1 MTGTIRRSPI
11 HQRRASDSA
20 ALRAA
25 CVDEVGLCTLVG
37 IEGSFSRRV
46 GAQLAV
52 LPDGSTVGSMA
63 DGCLERQLTADLAAA
78 RAERVAQV
86 LRYGQGSR
94 HIDFRLPCGGGL
106 DILVDP
112 RPDRDSCR
120 RAAASLD
127 SRAPARLKL
136 PDAALANPAW
146 LRERRFIPELRLA
159 AFGEGP
165 ELAAMRA
172 LAQVMEIDGLFIDPR
187 DDCAR
192 IGLGREPEMA
202 PPDPYTAVLLLFH
215 DHEWEAPILH
225 WAFAG
230 RPFFVG
236 AQGGA
241 RAREARAPWV
251 PARRDCVQR
260 LATPAGLIP
269 RARDPDTIAL
279 SLLCEVV
286 LEYEKLHPH
295 ASP

>member
-1 MTGTIRRSPI
+1 MTGIIRRSPLL
-11 HQRRASDSA
+11 HRRASDSA

-25 CVDEVGLCTLVG
+25 CADDVGLCTLVG
-37 IEGSFSRRV
+37 IDGSFSRRV

-52 LPDGSTVGSMA
+52 LPDGSTIGSMS
-63 DGCLERQLTADLAAA
+63 DGCLERQLAADLAVA
-78 RAERVAQV
+78 RADRVSRV
-86 LRYGQGSR
+86 LRYGQGSPQ
-94 HIDFRLPCGGGL
+94 IDFRLPCGGGL

-112 RPDRDSCR
+112 RPDRDACR
-120 RAAASLD
+120 RAAAALD
-127 SRAPARLKL
+127 ARSPARLKL
-136 PDAALANPAW
+136 AHGPLANPTW
-146 LRERRFIPELRLA
+146 LRERRFVPELRLA

-165 ELAAMRA
+165 ELAALRA
-172 LAQVMEIDGLFIDPR
+172 LAEVMEIDGPLIDRR
-187 DDCAR
+187 DDGAR

-202 PPDPYTAVLLLFH
+202 PPDPYTAVVLLFH

-241 RAREARAPWV
+241 RVREARAPLV
-251 PARRDCVQR
+251 PALRDCVQR
-260 LATPAGLIP
+260 LVVPAGLIP
-269 RARDPDTIAL
+269 RARDPSTIAL

-295 ASP
+295 ASS